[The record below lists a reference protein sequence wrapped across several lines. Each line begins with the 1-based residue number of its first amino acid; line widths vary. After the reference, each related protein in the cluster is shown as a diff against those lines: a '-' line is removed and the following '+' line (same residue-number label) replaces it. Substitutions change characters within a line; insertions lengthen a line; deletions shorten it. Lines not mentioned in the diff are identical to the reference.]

1 MACVKFIT
9 ETKIFQQ
16 SGQTDTNA
24 NSVIFVNQGTSNVTI
39 DGFLLTPNQ
48 RPNFVEM
55 VSQLGI
61 RILQTGKSRPR
72 QFELPA
78 RFKADIRPVPC
89 QTDNILALAHG
100 RPAELALQPGE
111 RVTITPR
118 KVRVFLPDP
127 EYVI

>member
-48 RPNFVEM
+48 SWNITGNRDEINIKVYSFNFSGVGTN
-55 VSQLGI
+55 QLTV
-61 RILQTGKSRPR
+61 ILKR
-72 QFELPA
+72 
-78 RFKADIRPVPC
+78 
-89 QTDNILALAHG
+89 
-100 RPAELALQPGE
+100 
-111 RVTITPR
+111 
-118 KVRVFLPDP
+118 
-127 EYVI
+127 YV

>member
-48 RPNFVEM
+48 SWNITGNRDEINIKVYSFNFSGAGVN
-55 VSQLGI
+55 QLTV
-61 RILQTGKSRPR
+61 ILKR
-72 QFELPA
+72 
-78 RFKADIRPVPC
+78 
-89 QTDNILALAHG
+89 
-100 RPAELALQPGE
+100 
-111 RVTITPR
+111 
-118 KVRVFLPDP
+118 
-127 EYVI
+127 YV